1 MTSRKVVFS
10 KIGVVAIQVCLLAAY
25 EALDTVMCRLKARI
39 GPVFCILNADEFQT
53 NPWKNGGG
61 VTHEIA
67 RHAVGNGWLWRI
79 SIAEVGSDGPFSVFP
94 GMTRI
99 LTVIDGAG
107 IDLLSADG
115 VLEARLHRPAPFS
128 GDLDVTARLVGGPVR
143 NLNLIYNAKVIEPAV
158 EVILGPATLNCEA
171 GTTGLLCLSGA
182 ITVAGDGLRE
192 GAFALG
198 NGADIEL
205 AAGAAGIRITLRK
218 LA

>member
-1 MTSRKVVFS
+1 MFR
-10 KIGVVAIQVCLLAAY
+10 
-25 EALDTVMCRLKARI
+25 
-39 GPVFCILNADEFQT
+39 ILNPDEFRT

-67 RHAVGNGWLWRI
+67 RHAVGEGWQWRI
-79 SIAEVGSDGPFSVFP
+79 SIAEVGADGPFSLFP

-115 VLEARLHRPAPFS
+115 LLEARLYRPVPFS
-128 GDLDVTARLVGGPVR
+128 GDFDVTARLVGGPVR
-143 NLNLIYNAKVIEPAV
+143 NLNLIYDANAV
-158 EVILGPATLNCEA
+158 EAAVNVILGPATLTCAA
-171 GTTGLLCLSGA
+171 GMVGFLCLSGA
-182 ITVAGDGLRE
+182 VTVAGDGLPT

-198 NGADIEL
+198 TGADVAL
-205 AAGAAGIRITLRK
+205 ATGAAGLLITLRG

>member
-1 MTSRKVVFS
+1 MFR
-10 KIGVVAIQVCLLAAY
+10 
-25 EALDTVMCRLKARI
+25 
-39 GPVFCILNADEFQT
+39 ILNPDEFQT

-67 RHAVGNGWLWRI
+67 RHAVGEGWQWRI
-79 SIAEVGSDGPFSVFP
+79 SIAEVGADGPFSLFP

-115 VLEARLHRPAPFS
+115 LMEARLYRPVFFP
-128 GDLDVTARLVGGPVR
+128 GDLDVTARLVGVPVR
-143 NLNLIYNAKVIEPAV
+143 NLNLIYDAHAVEAAV
-158 EVILGPATLNCEA
+158 EVVLGPATLTCAA
-171 GTTGLLCLSGA
+171 GTVGFLCLSGA
-182 ITVAGDGLRE
+182 VTVAGDGVPM

-198 NGADIEL
+198 TGADIAL
-205 AAGAAGIRITLRK
+205 AAGAAGILMTLWG

>member
-1 MTSRKVVFS
+1 MFR
-10 KIGVVAIQVCLLAAY
+10 
-25 EALDTVMCRLKARI
+25 
-39 GPVFCILNADEFQT
+39 ILNPDEFQT

-67 RHAVGNGWLWRI
+67 RHAVGEGWQWRI
-79 SIAEVGSDGPFSVFP
+79 SIAEVGADGPFSLFP

-115 VLEARLHRPAPFS
+115 LMEARLYRPVFFP
-128 GDLDVTARLVGGPVR
+128 GDLDVTARLVGGPIR
-143 NLNLIYNAKVIEPAV
+143 NLNLIYDAHAV
-158 EVILGPATLNCEA
+158 EAAVQVVLGPATLTCAA
-171 GTTGLLCLSGA
+171 GTVGFLCLSGA
-182 ITVAGDGLRE
+182 VTVAGDGLPM

-198 NGADIEL
+198 TGAEIAL
-205 AAGAAGIRITLRK
+205 ATGAAGLLIILRG

>member
-1 MTSRKVVFS
+1 MFR
-10 KIGVVAIQVCLLAAY
+10 
-25 EALDTVMCRLKARI
+25 
-39 GPVFCILNADEFQT
+39 ILNPDEFQT

-67 RHAVGNGWLWRI
+67 RHAVSEGWQWRI
-79 SIAEVGSDGPFSVFP
+79 SIAEVGADGPFSLFP

-115 VLEARLHRPAPFS
+115 LLEARLYRPVPFS
-128 GDLDVTARLVGGPVR
+128 GDFDVTARLVGGPVR
-143 NLNLIYNAKVIEPAV
+143 NLNLIYDANAVEAAV
-158 EVILGPATLNCEA
+158 EVILGPATLTCAA
-171 GTTGLLCLSGA
+171 GSVGFLCLSGA
-182 ITVAGDGLRE
+182 VTVAGDGLPT

-198 NGADIEL
+198 TGADIAL
-205 AAGAAGIRITLRK
+205 ATGAAGLLITLRG